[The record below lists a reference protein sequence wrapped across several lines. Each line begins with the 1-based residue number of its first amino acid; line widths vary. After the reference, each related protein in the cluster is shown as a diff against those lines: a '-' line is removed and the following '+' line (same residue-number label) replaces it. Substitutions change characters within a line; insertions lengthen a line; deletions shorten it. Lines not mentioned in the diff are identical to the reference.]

1 MSGWLEAFIVIAAV
15 AIVIQ
20 MAILLA
26 MFLQVRVAIEQFTR
40 IAADLQN
47 RIDPI
52 LLRTNRIL
60 EDSEDRIASI
70 MGDAAEITR
79 VARGSAQKI
88 DRVFTD
94 AVERLRVQII
104 RADHILT
111 GDARSNRRI
120 RHEIPP
126 YALDTDSAGVGD
138 SKGHESRDRYDSRA
152 KPAARARSSDAGRR
166 TFHLIQPRGPRE
178 F

>member
-1 MSGWLEAFIVIAAV
+1 MSGWLQAFIVIAAV

-26 MFLQVRVAIEQFTR
+26 MFFQVRTAIEQFTR
-40 IAADLQN
+40 IATDLQN

-52 LLRTNRIL
+52 LLRTSRIL

-111 GDARSNRRI
+111 GTLEVVEESGAKFRRTLWTPI
-120 RHEIPP
+120 QQASAILKGMKVAIDMLRGQNQRPEP
-126 YALDTDSAGVGD
+126 DSATAD
-138 SKGHESRDRYDSRA
+138 EEL
-152 KPAARARSSDAGRR
+152 
-166 TFHLIQPRGPRE
+166 FI
-178 F
+178 

>member
-1 MSGWLEAFIVIAAV
+1 MSGWLQAFIVIAAV

-20 MAILLA
+20 MAILLG
-26 MFLQVRVAIEQFTR
+26 MFLQVRTAIQQFTR
-40 IAADLQN
+40 IATDLQN
-47 RIDPI
+47 RVDPI

-60 EDSEDRIASI
+60 EDSEDRVASI
-70 MGDAAEITR
+70 MGDTAEITR

-111 GDARSNRRI
+111 GTLEVVEESGAKFRRSVWTPIQQASAILKGMKVAIDTLRGQNRRPEPDGATADEELFI
-120 RHEIPP
+120 
-126 YALDTDSAGVGD
+126 
-138 SKGHESRDRYDSRA
+138 
-152 KPAARARSSDAGRR
+152 
-166 TFHLIQPRGPRE
+166 
-178 F
+178 

>member
-1 MSGWLEAFIVIAAV
+1 MSGWLQAFIVIAAV

-26 MFLQVRVAIEQFTR
+26 MFFQVRTAIEQFTR
-40 IAADLQN
+40 IATDLQN

-52 LLRTNRIL
+52 LLRTSRIL

-111 GDARSNRRI
+111 GTLEVVEESGARFRRTLWTPIQQASAILKGMKVAIDMLRGQNRRP
-120 RHEIPP
+120 EP
-126 YALDTDSAGVGD
+126 DSATAD
-138 SKGHESRDRYDSRA
+138 EEL
-152 KPAARARSSDAGRR
+152 
-166 TFHLIQPRGPRE
+166 FI
-178 F
+178 

>member
-1 MSGWLEAFIVIAAV
+1 MSGWIQAFIVIAAV

-20 MAILLA
+20 MAILLG
-26 MFLQVRVAIEQFTR
+26 MFFQVRTAIEQFAR
-40 IAADLQN
+40 IATDLQN

-60 EDSEDRIASI
+60 EDSEDRVASI

-111 GDARSNRRI
+111 GTLEVVEESGMKFKRTLWTPIQQASAILKGMKVAIDMLRGQNRRP
-120 RHEIPP
+120 EP
-126 YALDTDSAGVGD
+126 D
-138 SKGHESRDRYDSRA
+138 
-152 KPAARARSSDAGRR
+152 AATADEEL
-166 TFHLIQPRGPRE
+166 FI
-178 F
+178 

>member
-1 MSGWLEAFIVIAAV
+1 MSGWVQAFIVIAAV

-20 MAILLA
+20 MAILLG
-26 MFLQVRVAIEQFTR
+26 MFFQVKTAIEQFTR
-40 IAADLQN
+40 IATDLQN

-60 EDSEDRIASI
+60 EDSEDRVASI

-111 GDARSNRRI
+111 GTLEVVEESGAKFKRTLWTPIQQASAILKGMKVAIDMLRGQQNRRP
-120 RHEIPP
+120 EP
-126 YALDTDSAGVGD
+126 D
-138 SKGHESRDRYDSRA
+138 
-152 KPAARARSSDAGRR
+152 AATADEEL
-166 TFHLIQPRGPRE
+166 FI
-178 F
+178 

>member
-1 MSGWLEAFIVIAAV
+1 MSGWLQAFIVIAAV

-20 MAILLA
+20 MAILLG
-26 MFLQVRVAIEQFTR
+26 MFLQVRTAIQQFTR
-40 IAADLQN
+40 IATDLQN

-60 EDSEDRIASI
+60 EDSEDRVASI
-70 MGDAAEITR
+70 MGDTAEITR

-111 GDARSNRRI
+111 GTLEVVEESGAKFRRTVWTPIQHASAILKGMRVAIDTLRGQNRRPEPDGATADEELFI
-120 RHEIPP
+120 
-126 YALDTDSAGVGD
+126 
-138 SKGHESRDRYDSRA
+138 
-152 KPAARARSSDAGRR
+152 
-166 TFHLIQPRGPRE
+166 
-178 F
+178 

>member
-1 MSGWLEAFIVIAAV
+1 MSGWLQAFIVIAAV

-20 MAILLA
+20 MAILLG
-26 MFLQVRVAIEQFTR
+26 MFLQVRTAIQQFTR
-40 IAADLQN
+40 IATDLQN
-47 RIDPI
+47 RVDPI

-60 EDSEDRIASI
+60 EDSEDRVASI
-70 MGDAAEITR
+70 MGDTAEITR

-111 GDARSNRRI
+111 GTLEVVEESGAKFKRTLWTPIQQASAILKGMKVAIDTLRGQNRRPEPDGATADEELFI
-120 RHEIPP
+120 
-126 YALDTDSAGVGD
+126 
-138 SKGHESRDRYDSRA
+138 
-152 KPAARARSSDAGRR
+152 
-166 TFHLIQPRGPRE
+166 
-178 F
+178 

>member
-1 MSGWLEAFIVIAAV
+1 MSGWVQAFIVIAAV

-20 MAILLA
+20 MAILLG
-26 MFLQVRVAIEQFTR
+26 MFFQVKTAIEQFTR
-40 IAADLQN
+40 IATDLQN

-60 EDSEDRIASI
+60 EDSEDRVASI

-111 GDARSNRRI
+111 GTLEVVEESGAKFKRTLWTPIQQASAILKGMKVAIDMLRGQNRRP
-120 RHEIPP
+120 EP
-126 YALDTDSAGVGD
+126 D
-138 SKGHESRDRYDSRA
+138 
-152 KPAARARSSDAGRR
+152 AATADEEL
-166 TFHLIQPRGPRE
+166 FI
-178 F
+178 

>member
-1 MSGWLEAFIVIAAV
+1 MSGWLEAFIVIAAI

-20 MAILLA
+20 MAVLLA
-26 MFLQVRVAIEQFTR
+26 MFLQVKTAIEQFTR
-40 IAADLQN
+40 IATDLQN

-111 GDARSNRRI
+111 GTLEVLEESGAKFRRTLWTPIQQASAILKGLKVGIDMIRGQNRRP
-120 RHEIPP
+120 E
-126 YALDTDSAGVGD
+126 
-138 SKGHESRDRYDSRA
+138 
-152 KPAARARSSDAGRR
+152 SDAA
-166 TFHLIQPRGPRE
+166 TQDEELFI
-178 F
+178 

>member
-1 MSGWLEAFIVIAAV
+1 MSGWIQAFIVIAAV

-20 MAILLA
+20 MAILLG
-26 MFLQVRVAIEQFTR
+26 MFFQVRTAIEQFTR
-40 IAADLQN
+40 IATDLQN

-60 EDSEDRIASI
+60 EDSEDRVASI

-111 GDARSNRRI
+111 ATLEVFEEGA
-120 RHEIPP
+120 
-126 YALDTDSAGVGD
+126 
-138 SKGHESRDRYDSRA
+138 A
-152 KPAARARSSDAGRR
+152 KLKR
-166 TFHLIQPRGPRE
+166 TLRTPIQ
-178 F
+178 

>member
-1 MSGWLEAFIVIAAV
+1 MSGWVQAFIVIAAV

-20 MAILLA
+20 MAILLG
-26 MFLQVRVAIEQFTR
+26 MFFQVRTAIEQFTR
-40 IAADLQN
+40 IATDLQN

-60 EDSEDRIASI
+60 EDSEDRVASI

-111 GDARSNRRI
+111 GTLEVVEEGGAKFKRTLWTPIQQASAILKGMKVAIDTLRGQQNRRP
-120 RHEIPP
+120 EP
-126 YALDTDSAGVGD
+126 D
-138 SKGHESRDRYDSRA
+138 
-152 KPAARARSSDAGRR
+152 AATADEEL
-166 TFHLIQPRGPRE
+166 FI
-178 F
+178 

>member
-1 MSGWLEAFIVIAAV
+1 MSGWIQAFIVIAAV

-20 MAILLA
+20 MAILLG
-26 MFLQVRVAIEQFTR
+26 MFFQVRTAIEQFTR
-40 IAADLQN
+40 IATDLQN

-60 EDSEDRIASI
+60 EDSEDRVASI

-111 GDARSNRRI
+111 GTLEVVEESGAKFKRTLWTPIQQASAILKGMKVAIDMLRGHQNRRP
-120 RHEIPP
+120 EP
-126 YALDTDSAGVGD
+126 D
-138 SKGHESRDRYDSRA
+138 
-152 KPAARARSSDAGRR
+152 AATADEEL
-166 TFHLIQPRGPRE
+166 FI
-178 F
+178 

>member
-1 MSGWLEAFIVIAAV
+1 MSGWIQAFIVIAAV

-20 MAILLA
+20 MAILLG
-26 MFLQVRVAIEQFTR
+26 MFFQVRTAIEQFTR
-40 IAADLQN
+40 IATDLQN

-60 EDSEDRIASI
+60 EDSEDRVASI

-111 GDARSNRRI
+111 GTL
-120 RHEIPP
+120 E
-126 YALDTDSAGVGD
+126 VVE
-138 SKGHESRDRYDSRA
+138 ESGA
-152 KPAARARSSDAGRR
+152 K
-166 TFHLIQPRGPRE
+166 F
-178 F
+178 

>member
-1 MSGWLEAFIVIAAV
+1 MSGWIQAFIVIAAV

-20 MAILLA
+20 MAILLG
-26 MFLQVRVAIEQFTR
+26 MFFQVRTAIEQFTR
-40 IAADLQN
+40 IATDLQN

-60 EDSEDRIASI
+60 EDSEDRVASI

-111 GDARSNRRI
+111 GTLEVVEEGGAKFKRTLWTPIQQASAILKGMKVAIRSAPI
-120 RHEIPP
+120 C
-126 YALDTDSAGVGD
+126 
-138 SKGHESRDRYDSRA
+138 RA
-152 KPAARARSSDAGRR
+152 VVSS
-166 TFHLIQPRGPRE
+166 
-178 F
+178 

>member
-1 MSGWLEAFIVIAAV
+1 MSGWIQAFIVIAAV

-20 MAILLA
+20 MAILLGI
-26 MFLQVRVAIEQFTR
+26 FFQVRTAIEQFAR
-40 IAADLQN
+40 IATDLQT

-60 EDSEDRIASI
+60 EDSEDRVASI

-111 GDARSNRRI
+111 GTLEVVEESGMKFKRTLWTPIQQASAILKGMKVAIDMLRGQNRRP
-120 RHEIPP
+120 EP
-126 YALDTDSAGVGD
+126 D
-138 SKGHESRDRYDSRA
+138 
-152 KPAARARSSDAGRR
+152 AATADEEL
-166 TFHLIQPRGPRE
+166 FI
-178 F
+178 

>member
-1 MSGWLEAFIVIAAV
+1 MSGWLQAFIVIAAV

-26 MFLQVRVAIEQFTR
+26 MFFQVRTAIEQFTR
-40 IAADLQN
+40 IATDLQN
-47 RIDPI
+47 RVDPI
-52 LLRTNRIL
+52 LLRTSRIL

-111 GDARSNRRI
+111 GTLEVVEESGAKFRRTLWIPIQQASAILKGMKVAIDMLRGQNRRPEPDGATADEELFI
-120 RHEIPP
+120 
-126 YALDTDSAGVGD
+126 
-138 SKGHESRDRYDSRA
+138 
-152 KPAARARSSDAGRR
+152 
-166 TFHLIQPRGPRE
+166 
-178 F
+178 

>member
-1 MSGWLEAFIVIAAV
+1 MSGWVQAFIVIAAV

-20 MAILLA
+20 MAILLG
-26 MFLQVRVAIEQFTR
+26 MFFQVRTAIEQFTR
-40 IAADLQN
+40 IATDLQN

-60 EDSEDRIASI
+60 EDSEDRVASI

-111 GDARSNRRI
+111 GTLEVVEESGAKFKRTLWMPIQQASAILKGMKVAIDMLRGQQNRRP
-120 RHEIPP
+120 EP
-126 YALDTDSAGVGD
+126 D
-138 SKGHESRDRYDSRA
+138 
-152 KPAARARSSDAGRR
+152 AATADEEL
-166 TFHLIQPRGPRE
+166 FI
-178 F
+178 

>member
-1 MSGWLEAFIVIAAV
+1 MSGWLQAFIVIAAV

-20 MAILLA
+20 MAILLG
-26 MFLQVRVAIEQFTR
+26 MFFQVRTAIEQFTR
-40 IAADLQN
+40 IATDLQN

-52 LLRTNRIL
+52 LLRTNRVL

-94 AVERLRVQII
+94 AVERLRVQIL

-111 GDARSNRRI
+111 GTL
-120 RHEIPP
+120 E
-126 YALDTDSAGVGD
+126 VV
-138 SKGHESRDRYDSRA
+138 
-152 KPAARARSSDAGRR
+152 
-166 TFHLIQPRGPRE
+166 
-178 F
+178 

>member
-1 MSGWLEAFIVIAAV
+1 MSGWLQAFIVIAAV

-26 MFLQVRVAIEQFTR
+26 MFFQVRTAIEQFTR
-40 IAADLQN
+40 IATDLQN

-52 LLRTNRIL
+52 LLRTSRIL

-111 GDARSNRRI
+111 GTLEVVEESGAKFRRTLWTPIQQASAILKGMKVAIDMLRGQNRRP
-120 RHEIPP
+120 EP
-126 YALDTDSAGVGD
+126 D
-138 SKGHESRDRYDSRA
+138 
-152 KPAARARSSDAGRR
+152 AATADEEL
-166 TFHLIQPRGPRE
+166 FI
-178 F
+178 

>member
-1 MSGWLEAFIVIAAV
+1 MSGWVQAFIVIAAV

-20 MAILLA
+20 MAILLG
-26 MFLQVRVAIEQFTR
+26 MFFQMKSGMEKFTR
-40 IAADLQN
+40 IATDLQS

-60 EDSEDRIASI
+60 EDSEDRVASI
-70 MGDAAEITR
+70 MGDTAEITR

-111 GDARSNRRI
+111 GTL
-120 RHEIPP
+120 E
-126 YALDTDSAGVGD
+126 VVE
-138 SKGHESRDRYDSRA
+138 ESGA
-152 KPAARARSSDAGRR
+152 KVRR
-166 TFHLIQPRGPRE
+166 TLWTPINQASAVLKGMKVAIDMLRGQKGRPQPDAATADE
-178 F
+178 ELFI

>member
-1 MSGWLEAFIVIAAV
+1 MSGWVQAFIVIAAV

-20 MAILLA
+20 MAILLG
-26 MFLQVRVAIEQFTR
+26 MFFQVKTAIEQFTR
-40 IAADLQN
+40 IATDLQN

-60 EDSEDRIASI
+60 EDSEDRVASI

-111 GDARSNRRI
+111 GTLEVVEESGMKFKRTLWTPIQQASAILKGMKVAIDMLRGQQNRRP
-120 RHEIPP
+120 EP
-126 YALDTDSAGVGD
+126 D
-138 SKGHESRDRYDSRA
+138 
-152 KPAARARSSDAGRR
+152 AATADEEL
-166 TFHLIQPRGPRE
+166 FI
-178 F
+178 

>member
-1 MSGWLEAFIVIAAV
+1 MSGWIQAFIVIAAV

-20 MAILLA
+20 MAILLG
-26 MFLQVRVAIEQFTR
+26 MFFQVRTAIEQFTR
-40 IAADLQN
+40 IATDLQN

-52 LLRTNRIL
+52 LQRANRIL

-111 GDARSNRRI
+111 GTLEVVEESGAKFRRTLWTPIQQASAILKGLKVGIDMIRGQNRRL
-120 RHEIPP
+120 E
-126 YALDTDSAGVGD
+126 
-138 SKGHESRDRYDSRA
+138 
-152 KPAARARSSDAGRR
+152 SDAA
-166 TFHLIQPRGPRE
+166 TQDEELFI
-178 F
+178 

>member
-1 MSGWLEAFIVIAAV
+1 MSGWLQAFIVIAAV

-20 MAILLA
+20 MAILLG
-26 MFLQVRVAIEQFTR
+26 MFLQVRTAIQQFTR
-40 IAADLQN
+40 IATDLQN
-47 RIDPI
+47 RVDPI

-60 EDSEDRIASI
+60 EDSEDRVASI
-70 MGDAAEITR
+70 MGDTAEITR

-111 GDARSNRRI
+111 GTLEVVEESGAKFRRTVWTPIQQASAILKGMKVAIDTLRGQNRRPEPDGATADEELFI
-120 RHEIPP
+120 
-126 YALDTDSAGVGD
+126 
-138 SKGHESRDRYDSRA
+138 
-152 KPAARARSSDAGRR
+152 
-166 TFHLIQPRGPRE
+166 
-178 F
+178 